1 MKNPH
6 ARAVKGPMAASESS
20 VNSRARAAVAALFLT
35 NGALFANM
43 APRLPELK
51 RELELDTA
59 GYGLLV
65 TAWPVGAIL
74 AGLAAGALVRR
85 FGSAQVAVVGT
96 IVTGAALLA
105 AGSAP
110 GVVLVVLAFALGGA
124 MDSITDVGQNA
135 HGLVVQR
142 RYGRSILNS
151 FHALWSVGAVIGG
164 LMAAGAIQMNLALP
178 VHLGISMVLF
188 AAVALTALK
197 FCLPRSAEL
206 AVIEPVAP
214 PAPGTARA
222 AAPAGSRG
230 RLLLMMSALVLIS
243 VAGVM
248 VEDAGNSWSTLY
260 LGQLGAPAALAAS
273 GFIALVG
280 AQFIGRILGDGM
292 VNRFGQRGMA
302 QFGGALIAIG
312 MGLALFFPTVPGTL
326 LGFAAAGFGS
336 ATLVPAVM
344 DQADKLPGLPPGTGL
359 SIVSWLMRLGFLFSP
374 PLVGF
379 LAENFGLRMA
389 LMVFPIAGLVVLACS
404 PVLRG
409 KNPRSD
415 GTGEQGSHS

>member
-65 TAWPVGAIL
+65 TAWPIGAIL

-85 FGSAQVAVVGT
+85 FGSALVAVFGT
-96 IVTGAALLA
+96 MATGAALLA

-110 GVVLVVLAFALGGA
+110 GVVWVVLAFALGGA

-188 AAVALTALK
+188 AAVALAALK

-230 RLLLMMSALVLIS
+230 RMLLMMSALVLIS

-260 LGQLGAPAALAAS
+260 LGELGAPAALAAS

-344 DQADKLPGLPPGTGL
+344 DQADKLPGLSPGTGL

-374 PLVGF
+374 PLVGY

-409 KNPRSD
+409 KSPRSD
-415 GTGEQGSHS
+415 GTGEQGSRS

>member
-1 MKNPH
+1 
-6 ARAVKGPMAASESS
+6 
-20 VNSRARAAVAALFLT
+20 
-35 NGALFANM
+35 
-43 APRLPELK
+43 
-51 RELELDTA
+51 
-59 GYGLLV
+59 
-65 TAWPVGAIL
+65 
-74 AGLAAGALVRR
+74 
-85 FGSAQVAVVGT
+85 
-96 IVTGAALLA
+96 
-105 AGSAP
+105 
-110 GVVLVVLAFALGGA
+110 
-124 MDSITDVGQNA
+124 
-135 HGLVVQR
+135 R

-230 RLLLMMSALVLIS
+230 RMLLMMSALVLIS

-260 LGQLGAPAALAAS
+260 LGELGAPAALAAS

-344 DQADKLPGLPPGTGL
+344 DQADKLPGLSPGTGL

-374 PLVGF
+374 PLVGY

-409 KNPRSD
+409 KSPRSD
-415 GTGEQGSHS
+415 GTGEQGSRS

>member
-214 PAPGTARA
+214 PAPGTAQA

-379 LAENFGLRMA
+379 LAENFGLRTDG
-389 LMVFPIAGLVVLACS
+389 VPDCGTCGACLFAS
-404 PVLRG
+404 AASRKPAERWNRG
-409 KNPRSD
+409 ARKP
-415 GTGEQGSHS
+415 

>member
-1 MKNPH
+1 MT
-6 ARAVKGPMAASESS
+6 ATESS
-20 VNSRARAAVAALFLT
+20 ANARARAAVATLFLT

-51 RELELDTA
+51 RELGLDTA
-59 GYGLLV
+59 SYGLLV
-65 TAWPVGAIL
+65 TAWPIGAIL

-96 IVTGAALLA
+96 MATGAALLA

-110 GVVLVVLAFALGGA
+110 GVLWVVLAFAVGGA

-151 FHALWSVGAVIGG
+151 FHALWSVGAVLGG
-164 LMAAGAIQMNLALP
+164 LMAAGAIQLNLSLP
-178 VHLGISMVLF
+178 VHLGISMALF
-188 AAVALTALK
+188 AVVALIALK
-197 FCLPRSAEL
+197 FCLPRSAEQG
-206 AVIEPVAP
+206 AIEPVVPTA
-214 PAPGTARA
+214 AGTVRTAG
-222 AAPAGSRG
+222 PAGSRG
-230 RLLLMMSALVLIS
+230 RMLLMMSTLVLIS

-260 LGQLGAPAALAAS
+260 LGELGAPAALAAS

-292 VNRFGQRGMA
+292 VNRFGQRRMA
-302 QFGGALIAIG
+302 QLGGALIALG
-312 MGLALFFPTVPGTL
+312 MGLALLFPSVPGTL

-344 DQADKLPGLPPGTGL
+344 DQADKLPGLSPGTGL
-359 SIVSWLMRLGFLFSP
+359 SIVSWLMRLGFLLSP

-379 LAENFGLRMA
+379 LAENVGLRLA
-389 LMVFPIAGLVVLACS
+389 LLVFPIAGLVVLICS

-409 KNPRSD
+409 KGPRGN
-415 GTGEQGSHS
+415 GTGEPRRNC